1 MLNSSSGAAIYQWL
15 QFLLT
20 KVQVIRFAHVL
31 LHSMLWN
38 IRETSTR
45 LRYCGCKHRSP
56 RHLHQFFALL
66 RSIRQKKNQQPQNN
80 PKPDS
85 SSCYRDATGLPLTP
99 ETPSVRVRFTTPSPK
114 KLGTVWKMQKRTNQ
128 KESFENSIHPV
139 LYRKHMIGCFTL
151 WIEFICEN
159 IVIHEGPVGFWR
171 PERNVNLYASRIFLG
186 LSLGRRE
193 SRTGAGLTLNSVCFN
208 HGGVLLTL

>member
-66 RSIRQKKNQQPQNN
+66 RSIRQKKNNN
-80 PKPDS
+80 PKTTQNPTAHRVTEMLQV
-85 SSCYRDATGLPLTP
+85 YLWPRRLLPYAFDLQP
-99 ETPSVRVRFTTPSPK
+99 RVRKS
-114 KLGTVWKMQKRTNQ
+114 LGTVWKMQKRTNQ

>member
-66 RSIRQKKNQQPQNN
+66 RSIRQKKNQPQNN

-114 KLGTVWKMQKRTNQ
+114 KFGDGMENAKTNKPKGVVWKFDSPCTIQKTHDWMFYFVNWIHLWKYRHPWRTCR
-128 KESFENSIHPV
+128 V
-139 LYRKHMIGCFTL
+139 L
-151 WIEFICEN
+151 
-159 IVIHEGPVGFWR
+159 
-171 PERNVNLYASRIFLG
+171 AA
-186 LSLGRRE
+186 
-193 SRTGAGLTLNSVCFN
+193 RTQCKPLCQ
-208 HGGVLLTL
+208 

>member
-1 MLNSSSGAAIYQWL
+1 MYCYIQCCGTSAKQVLVYVTAAVNIVPLATSTSSSL
-15 QFLLT
+15 F
-20 KVQVIRFAHVL
+20 
-31 LHSMLWN
+31 
-38 IRETSTR
+38 
-45 LRYCGCKHRSP
+45 CGQSD
-56 RHLHQFFALL
+56 
-66 RSIRQKKNQQPQNN
+66 KKKKQPQNN

-151 WIEFICEN
+151 
-159 IVIHEGPVGFWR
+159 
-171 PERNVNLYASRIFLG
+171 
-186 LSLGRRE
+186 
-193 SRTGAGLTLNSVCFN
+193 
-208 HGGVLLTL
+208 

>member
-66 RSIRQKKNQQPQNN
+66 RSIRQKKNNN
-80 PKPDS
+80 PKTTQNPTAHRVTEMLQVYLWPRRLLPYAFDLQPRVRKSWGRYGKCKNEQTKRSRLKIRFTLYYTENTWLDVLLCELNSFVKIS
-85 SSCYRDATGLPLTP
+85 SSMKD
-99 ETPSVRVRFTTPSPK
+99 
-114 KLGTVWKMQKRTNQ
+114 
-128 KESFENSIHPV
+128 
-139 LYRKHMIGCFTL
+139 
-151 WIEFICEN
+151 
-159 IVIHEGPVGFWR
+159 
-171 PERNVNLYASRIFLG
+171 
-186 LSLGRRE
+186 LSG
-193 SRTGAGLTLNSVCFN
+193 S
-208 HGGVLLTL
+208 GGQNAM

>member
-66 RSIRQKKNQQPQNN
+66 RSIRQKKNQPQNN